1 MLDWTNVAEIPVGSK
16 GEKRLLVTPEVAVDF
31 MGLDE
36 ARVLGTPYLIGYL
49 EMTAHDTVQPF
60 LEPGYDTVGTHV
72 DVRHLAATPIGMAVT
87 LRAEV
92 TAVSDR
98 RITFRLEAF
107 DEKEKIAEGTHERFI
122 VHVGR
127 FAAKVQAKRA
137 EAAS

>member
-1 MLDWTNVAEIPVGSK
+1 MAEIPVGTK

-49 EMTAHDTVQPF
+49 EITAHDTVQRF